1 MGEIDIIPDT
11 DFTTWGIGNPVPAD
25 RCVEGWVISTQLTTI
40 EVGILEIF
48 LLHHAEVGILDDM
61 HLELVGTRLQLPGHV
76 DARADK
82 GTIDSANLLTIQE
95 DIRLPVDTIE
105 VKIGMLV
112 LVGRWLMV
120 DGSTIPEIRVEER
133 LGNLSHI
140 IIIAV
145 IRHRPDIHIAGEHGS
160 RNGSLNPGITSL
172 TAQLPLVEHLLAILR
187 SQSVGCLGT
196 QATLTHHLH
205 LRQGIATG
213 SIRLGKQQSH
223 ISAMPLASHLLG
235 QALLLLL
242 TQGSN
247 ITPVSGITG
256 NLNLALASLVD
267 PEEIHLIEIS
277 HSTQIY
283 IEPLGIL
290 CQF

>member
-61 HLELVGTRLQLPGHV
+61 HLELVGTWLQLLGHV

-82 GTIDSANLLTIQE
+82 GTVDSANLLTIQE

-112 LVGRWLMV
+112 PVGRWLMV

-140 IIIAV
+140 IIVAV
-145 IRHRPDIHIAGEHGS
+145 IRHRTDIHITGEHGT
-160 RNGSLNPGITSL
+160 RNGSLDPGITSL

-205 LRQGIATG
+205 L
-213 SIRLGKQQSH
+213 
-223 ISAMPLASHLLG
+223 
-235 QALLLLL
+235 
-242 TQGSN
+242 
-247 ITPVSGITG
+247 
-256 NLNLALASLVD
+256 
-267 PEEIHLIEIS
+267 
-277 HSTQIY
+277 
-283 IEPLGIL
+283 
-290 CQF
+290 